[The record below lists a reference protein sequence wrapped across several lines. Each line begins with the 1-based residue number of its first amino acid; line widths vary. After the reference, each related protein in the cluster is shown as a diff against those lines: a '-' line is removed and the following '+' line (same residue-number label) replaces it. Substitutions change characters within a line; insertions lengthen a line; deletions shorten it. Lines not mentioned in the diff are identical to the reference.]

1 MSKELVIDKTAGATD
16 IIPLHAGQ
24 EHCAPSHRFGPFA
37 RNEYLIHYCLSG
49 EGVLEDKYGTHRI
62 KAGELFVIRPGEITV
77 YQAHAERPWH
87 YVWIGFCGK
96 RAAVF
101 STERSVYACP
111 DSVFRRLCT
120 LIESK
125 ESAADIY
132 TATIHEIIYHIVIVH
147 VALDFGK
154 RILFAFRTRKQM
166 IDNFVNGGSINIS
179 CTFL

>member
-132 TATIHEIIYHIVIVH
+132 TATIHEIIYHLFSCVSGYV
-147 VALDFGK
+147 F
-154 RILFAFRTRKQM
+154 IL
-166 IDNFVNGGSINIS
+166 
-179 CTFL
+179 